1 MTTFKKNKAAEA
13 LLKAP
18 KADATEDKKKKKQ
31 AATSLQ
37 LGTGTRKLFDYLL
50 LILGDQEELQQ
61 DQFVK
66 KLNYLFN
73 KEFEA
78 VLDEILELRNEVG
91 RRPKCAKGTRD
102 MLPSQMAI
110 RERAFNIIKGVFK
123 KHGAVE
129 IDTPVFELKETLMG
143 KYGEESKLIYD
154 LED

>member
-1 MTTFKKNKAAEA
+1 
-13 LLKAP
+13 
-18 KADATEDKKKKKQ
+18 
-31 AATSLQ
+31 
-37 LGTGTRKLFDYLL
+37 

-102 MLPSQMAI
+102 MLPS
-110 RERAFNIIKGVFK
+110 
-123 KHGAVE
+123 
-129 IDTPVFELKETLMG
+129 
-143 KYGEESKLIYD
+143 
-154 LED
+154 

>member
-18 KADATEDKKKKKQ
+18 KADAAEDKKKKKQ
-31 AATSLQ
+31 VATSLQ

-102 MLPSQMAI
+102 MLPS
-110 RERAFNIIKGVFK
+110 
-123 KHGAVE
+123 
-129 IDTPVFELKETLMG
+129 
-143 KYGEESKLIYD
+143 
-154 LED
+154 